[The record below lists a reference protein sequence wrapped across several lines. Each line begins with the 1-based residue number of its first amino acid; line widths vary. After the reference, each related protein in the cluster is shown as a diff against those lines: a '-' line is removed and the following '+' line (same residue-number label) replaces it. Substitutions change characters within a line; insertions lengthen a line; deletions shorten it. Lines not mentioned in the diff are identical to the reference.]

1 MTFATTTKPKRHL
14 NWVAVL
20 AIGLVGVGALSFF
33 IDPSWTDPRVNAL
46 AAYGNMGFAL
56 LFFNHLFGWNIKK
69 QGATAR

>member
-1 MTFATTTKPKRHL
+1 
-14 NWVAVL
+14 
-20 AIGLVGVGALSFF
+20 
-33 IDPSWTDPRVNAL
+33 VNTL